1 MRLRKGPTQRLSEV
15 CLSGASGR
23 RLGDVTKLEER
34 ARLNKAAK
42 NAIAVIKSNVKKHAK
57 G

>member
-42 NAIAVIKSNVKKHAK
+42 SAIAVIKSNVKKHAK